1 MSSYNI
7 RYVFEAVDK
16 VSGVMSKIDN
26 NARKTQRTFN
36 AFKQVGTVMT
46 AAGVAGAASLF
57 KLTKESARFESSFAG
72 VRKTVDASE
81 SGFAKLRKGILDMS
95 TELPASAN
103 EIAGVAEAA
112 GQLGIKEKDILHFTK
127 TMVMMGTATD
137 MASDEAAMALAR
149 FANITQM
156 PTKNVDRLGAT
167 VVALGN
173 NLAATESEIVEMG
186 LRLAGAGHQ
195 IGMTEAEIMSF
206 AGALS
211 SVGIQAEAG
220 GSAFSRVMIEMAN
233 AVDMGGD
240 KLEMF
245 AKVAGMSAGDFQK
258 AFKDDAAGAM
268 ITFIEGLGEMS
279 ESGENTFQ
287 VLDELGLSEIRV
299 RDALLRAAG
308 AGDLFRESLEI
319 GSRAWEENTALTDEA
334 AERYK
339 TFESQLDLTKNK
351 LSKVAIIVGDEL
363 RGVFADL
370 LEKLQ
375 PVLDKVVELA
385 EKFSEL
391 DQDTKTL
398 IATTAALAATFL
410 LLSGPV
416 LLFIGFL
423 PHLIQ
428 GFQSLKLVMN
438 GVKLAVLALTSPWA
452 LIIAAALA
460 AVVLLIVYWEPIKE
474 FFVDLW
480 ESIKE
485 LGVSIWE
492 SLKEKWSEAVEFFVS
507 VWEGVKEFFSL
518 LWAGMLEAASMV
530 WENLK
535 EVWSETVSFFRE
547 LWEGVKEFF
556 VNLWDTVVE
565 ASIEIWEGFKGAI
578 SDIWNGIKETAVT
591 IWEGMKTAIVEI
603 WNAIKENIF
612 ERLIGIATNVSEK
625 FTEVKETIKTKISEA
640 KEALVQKFVEMVT
653 NATTK
658 AQEILQ
664 NVRAKFTEVKT
675 AIQDRITQAKDVL
688 VSKFNEM
695 YTNATAKAQSIL
707 QSVREKFTQVKTAVQ
722 EKITQA
728 KEALVNKFSEMV
740 SSTISK
746 GAEIVRAAKD
756 KFNEVKNGIRD
767 KLTEAVRV
775 VGEKIGEMPGK
786 VREKASNM
794 VSAGKDLI
802 KGLIN
807 GIKSMKNAAIEAI
820 TGVVNGVV
828 KKAKS
833 LLKIK
838 SPSRVMIE
846 IGEFTGEGLAKGI
859 DAMVGDIEKASVDM
873 AIAATPDIPPVE
885 MSYTTPDSYESAA
898 LSSAGGTIN
907 AQNKDDLLANAIDKL
922 ERKLDGLVVE
932 MDGQTVG
939 RIVRPHV
946 NDGNALDSTVRRY
959 FD

>member
-16 VSGVMSKIDN
+16 VSGVMSNISSNVEKS
-26 NARKTQRTFN
+26 QRTFS
-36 AFKQVGTVMT
+36 AFRQVGATVT
-46 AAGVAGAASLF
+46 AAGVAMAGGLGFAVKKAAEFDSAMSEVKAISGASGKEF
-57 KLTKESARFESSFAG
+57 KQLETKAREMGATTSFS
-72 VRKTVDASE
+72 ASE
-81 SGFAKLRKGILDMS
+81 AAEGMKYMALAGWDTKQIMGGIGPVLHLAEAGALDLGRASDLVTDSMAAMGLEVKDLPKYLDQVAQTSRKSNTDIDALM
-95 TELPASAN
+95 EAFV
-103 EIAGVAEAA
+103 IAGGTFRQFNVPTAEAA
-112 GQLGIKEKDILHFTK
+112 AMLGVLANRGFKGAEAGTAMNAIMSNLTSGTGQAGKAMEKLGISAFDADGNFKGLETVLLEVKEK
-127 TMVMMGTATD
+127 
-137 MASDEAAMALAR
+137 LA
-149 FANITQM
+149 
-156 PTKNVDRLGAT
+156 
-167 VVALGN
+167 
-173 NLAATESEIVEMG
+173 
-186 LRLAGAGHQ
+186 
-195 IGMTEAEIMSF
+195 GMTEEQQAHFIAML
-206 AGALS
+206 AGKDH
-211 SVGIQAEAG
+211 
-220 GSAFSRVMIEMAN
+220 M
-233 AVDMGGD
+233 
-240 KLEMF
+240 KT
-245 AKVAGMSAGDFQK
+245 FQSLLN
-258 AFKDDAAGAM
+258 
-268 ITFIEGLGEMS
+268 GLGEEYTELKGDITDSNGALKEMRD
-279 ESGENTFQ
+279 EMKNNLQGALENLSSAFDEMAISIGHALMPAIEFLVSVIQ
-287 VLDELGLSEIRV
+287 SLVDWFNGLDEG
-299 RDALLRAAG
+299 
-308 AGDLFRESLEI
+308 
-319 GSRAWEENTALTDEA
+319 
-334 AERYK
+334 
-339 TFESQLDLTKNK
+339 
-351 LSKVAIIVGDEL
+351 
-363 RGVFADL
+363 
-370 LEKLQ
+370 
-375 PVLDKVVELA
+375 
-385 EKFSEL
+385 
-391 DQDTKTL
+391 TKTL

-518 LWAGMLEAASMV
+518 LWAGMLEVASMV

-556 VNLWDTVVE
+556 INLWDTVVE
-565 ASIEIWEGFKGAI
+565 ASVEIWEGFKGTL
-578 SDIWNGIKETAVT
+578 SNIWNGIMETAVT
-591 IWEGMKTAIVEI
+591 IWEGMKTAIAEI

-675 AIQDRITQAKDVL
+675 AVQDRITQAKDVL
-688 VSKFNEM
+688 VNKFTEM

-707 QSVREKFTQVKTAVQ
+707 QSVRGRFTQVKTAVQ

-775 VGEKIGEMPGK
+775 VGEKTGEMPGK

-885 MSYTTPDSYESAA
+885 MSYTTPDVG
-898 LSSAGGTIN
+898 SSAVKYATPTTAKRGSLEDTR
-907 AQNKDDLLANAIDKL
+907 QKQPVELKL
-922 ERKLDGLVVE
+922 MLG
-932 MDGQTVG
+932 
-939 RIVRPHV
+939 
-946 NDGNALDSTVRRY
+946 DSTELARY
-959 FD
+959 FISDINDLQGRQLTNANFMRGVKF